1 MNTFHYTGSYL
12 PSTSK
17 KPPIGVHPFKCKKAL
32 GRLAVFAQNIHI
44 CVSAI
49 EIRIVRRSSMLREQ
63 AKRNL
68 GSDRAH
74 SQNPQFANPN
84 PSSSSTKLILM
95 MPSQEEEMFMTESS
109 LVSSL
114 HDTMA
119 MGEQQNGG
127 RRCGGVG
134 GEELSEERRTE

>member
-1 MNTFHYTGSYL
+1 M
-12 PSTSK
+12 
-17 KPPIGVHPFKCKKAL
+17 HPFKCNKAL

-49 EIRIVRRSSMLREQ
+49 EIRIMDRSWKLRGEQ
-63 AKRNL
+63 AKINL
-68 GSDRAH
+68 GSARAH
-74 SQNPQFANPN
+74 SQNPQITNPNPN
-84 PSSSSTKLILM
+84 PSCSKLTLM

-119 MGEQQNGG
+119 TGEQQNGG
-127 RRCGGVG
+127 PRCGGVG
-134 GEELSEERRTE
+134 GEEHNEERRTE